1 MLRFCKHLLAVCVLF
16 ASLACAAEP
25 PLANQ
30 GNKMSPHN
38 TYFGLLKQPVVINP
52 ANNNGAI
59 VQLENFSD
67 KLILLRNEE
76 RYDMWSDWLRDA
88 YDERTPV
95 YVVARKQDGVIQDI
109 RVASLRRIDS
119 LVLSTDKQQL
129 KVGMLP
135 SPSYYHVSVTHP
147 RFKDI
152 QETLQRSLDNQKQV
166 YIVPGG
172 PLEILDVRV
181 PDPNWLQRR

>member
-1 MLRFCKHLLAVCVLF
+1 
-16 ASLACAAEP
+16 
-25 PLANQ
+25 
-30 GNKMSPHN
+30 MSQHD

-52 ANNNGAI
+52 ANSSEAI

-67 KLILLRNEE
+67 KLILPRNEE
-76 RYDMWSDWLRDA
+76 RYGLWSDWLKDA
-88 YDERTPV
+88 HDKRTPV
-95 YVVARKQDGVIQDI
+95 YAVARKLDGVIQDI

-152 QETLQRSLDNQKQV
+152 QETLQRSLDNQQQV
-166 YIVPGG
+166 YIVLGG

-181 PDPNWLQRR
+181 PDPSWAQQR